1 MIDTVVSVKLPV
13 GEMLRIKKNRMMPD
27 QLTGEEKR
35 ICLVSGIYGDE
46 LGGQYICGEII
57 RRMKENFELLSGIVD
72 VYPAVN
78 PLGLDARTRA
88 VPISDMDYSTVFPG
102 NINGGLEEYTAAK
115 LVEELKGASCCI
127 DIHSSNIFLQEIPQV
142 RLNDDY
148 GEELLRLS
156 GLMNTDLVWVHPS
169 ATVNEGSLAY
179 TMNKMGIPTLV
190 TESGAAFRIEYEY
203 CRQIIDGIFSVMT
216 ELGIWKGKQSCR
228 KNVPVIREDEIYY
241 LNCESS
247 GLFVSYK
254 KLKDH
259 VKKGEVIGR
268 IQNPLMGV
276 AEEEVIAPTDGFLM
290 TLREHPGVTEGSL
303 VARVIGASC
312 IL

>member
-276 AEEEVIAPTDGFLM
+276 AEEEVIAPIDGFLM

-303 VARVIGASC
+303 VARVIGGNH
-312 IL
+312 L

>member
-179 TMNKMGIPTLV
+179 TMNKMGMPTLV

-228 KNVPVIREDEIYY
+228 KNVPVIREDDIYY

-303 VARVIGASC
+303 VARVIGGNH
-312 IL
+312 L

>member
-228 KNVPVIREDEIYY
+228 KNVPVIREDDIYY

-259 VKKGEVIGR
+259 VKKGEIIGR

-303 VARVIGASC
+303 VARVIGGNH
-312 IL
+312 L

>member
-156 GLMNTDLVWVHPS
+156 GLMNTDLVL
-169 ATVNEGSLAY
+169 SL
-179 TMNKMGIPTLV
+179 IH
-190 TESGAAFRIEYEY
+190 I
-203 CRQIIDGIFSVMT
+203 
-216 ELGIWKGKQSCR
+216 
-228 KNVPVIREDEIYY
+228 
-241 LNCESS
+241 
-247 GLFVSYK
+247 
-254 KLKDH
+254 
-259 VKKGEVIGR
+259 
-268 IQNPLMGV
+268 
-276 AEEEVIAPTDGFLM
+276 
-290 TLREHPGVTEGSL
+290 
-303 VARVIGASC
+303 
-312 IL
+312 

>member
-228 KNVPVIREDEIYY
+228 KNVPVIREDDIYY

-268 IQNPLMGV
+268 IQNPLMGI

-303 VARVIGASC
+303 VARVIGGNH
-312 IL
+312 L

>member
-1 MIDTVVSVKLPV
+1 MIDTIVSVKLPV

-27 QLTGEEKR
+27 QLTGKEKR

-57 RRMKENFELLSGIVD
+57 RRIKENFHMLTGIVD

-78 PLGLDARTRA
+78 PLGLDARTRV
-88 VPISDMDYSTVFPG
+88 VPISDIDYSTVFPG

-127 DIHSSNIFLQEIPQV
+127 DIHSSNIFLQEVPQV

-148 GEELLRLS
+148 GAELLRLS
-156 GLMNTDLVWVHPS
+156 RLMNTDLVWVHPS
-169 ATVNEGSLAY
+169 TTVNEGSLAY
-179 TMNKMGIPTLV
+179 TMNAMGIPTLV

-203 CRQIIDGIFSVMT
+203 CSQIIDGIFSVMT
-216 ELGIWKGKQSCR
+216 ELGIWKGPQNCK
-228 KNVPVIREDEIYY
+228 KHVPVIREDEIFY
-241 LNCESS
+241 LNCESA

-259 VKKGEVIGR
+259 VKAGEVIGR
-268 IQNPLMGV
+268 IQNPLMG
-276 AEEEVIAPTDGFLM
+276 ASEEDVIAPTDGFLM

-303 VARVIGASC
+303 VARVIGGNH
-312 IL
+312 L

>member
-203 CRQIIDGIFSVMT
+203 CRQIIDGIFSDMT
-216 ELGIWKGKQSCR
+216 EIGNWKGKQSCR

-303 VARVIGASC
+303 VARVIGGNH
-312 IL
+312 L

>member
-228 KNVPVIREDEIYY
+228 KNVPVIREDDIYY

-303 VARVIGASC
+303 VARVIGGNH
-312 IL
+312 L

>member
-115 LVEELKGASCCI
+115 LVEELKGASCCV

-303 VARVIGASC
+303 VARVIGGNH
-312 IL
+312 L

>member
-169 ATVNEGSLAY
+169 ATVNEGSMAY

-228 KNVPVIREDEIYY
+228 KNVPVIREDDIYY

-303 VARVIGASC
+303 VARVIGGNH
-312 IL
+312 L

>member
-228 KNVPVIREDEIYY
+228 KNVPVIREDDIYY

-276 AEEEVIAPTDGFLM
+276 VEEEVIAPTDGFLM

-303 VARVIGASC
+303 VARVIGGNH
-312 IL
+312 L

>member
-57 RRMKENFELLSGIVD
+57 RKMKENFELLSGIVD

-303 VARVIGASC
+303 VARVIGGNH
-312 IL
+312 L

>member
-156 GLMNTDLVWVHPS
+156 GLMNTDLVWIHPS

-228 KNVPVIREDEIYY
+228 KNVPVIREDDIYY

-303 VARVIGASC
+303 VARVIGGNH
-312 IL
+312 L